1 MRFVTAIPT
10 AGLGGSILERVG
22 YVSAGGLAVYAK
34 YGTADTDWALVPD
47 VAVITSR
54 AVTTDPRVGG
64 LGGRMNEVV
73 LFVSGGVGTYL
84 RKYGAAATEWVA
96 WTVTSAGDEL
106 LGAATAADQR
116 TTLGLGTAATASS
129 ASFAAAA
136 HTHAAGDITSGTM
149 DTARL
154 GSGTANAATFLRGD
168 QTWAAPGGGSGAN
181 VGSTTV
187 DFGAFPGAHEAAVAV
202 TGQTGIISGS
212 IVQAW
217 LMPSATADHSADE
230 HAAEMENI
238 VVWVSDI
245 VAGTGFTVNARYAP
259 RVREG
264 LSFPGGAR
272 QAANATAKLNQF
284 QQPTIVPSV
293 GGTAPRVHGQWTVAW
308 SWA

>member
-34 YGTADTDWALVPD
+34 YGMADTDWALVPD

-84 RKYGAAATEWVA
+84 RKYGGAATEWVA

-116 TTLGLGTAATASS
+116 TTLGLGSAATQSS
-129 ASFAAAA
+129 SSFAASSHA
-136 HTHAAGDITSGTM
+136 HAAGDITSGTM

-154 GSGTANAATFLRGD
+154 GSGTANGTTFLRGD
-168 QTWAAPGGGSGAN
+168 QTWATPGGGGGGAASS
-181 VGSTTV
+181 VSIAFTDGDTFRRVTV
-187 DFGAFPGAHEAAVAV
+187 TDAAVSS
-202 TGQTGIISGS
+202 TSK
-212 IVQAW
+212 IVGTITR
-217 LMPSATADHSADE
+217 PDTTNDAD
-230 HAAEMENI
+230 
-238 VVWVSDI
+238 
-245 VAGTGFTVNARYAP
+245 R
-259 RVREG
+259 G
-264 LSFPGGAR
+264 LVYI
-272 QAANATAKLNQF
+272 
-284 QQPTIVPSV
+284 PTIARRFSGGFDLLVACLGWGFDDPV
-293 GGTAPRVHGQWTVAW
+293 GLANETITFNYTV
-308 SWA
+308 S